1 MRWLVRSIVAAL
13 GFGLTLGGAPASA
26 QLPSPEAPAPSA
38 PLTVPYIAQS
48 ELLCGGA
55 AVAMVE
61 RWWGRRGVYA
71 EDFTAIVR
79 RKERGIRTSDLE
91 DATRARGWRTHAFDG
106 SAAEVQRLLG
116 AQLPVVALIR
126 VGKNR
131 YHYIVLLAW
140 AGNRVVYHDPALG
153 PSRSVTEGRFLEQWE
168 GAERWAMVLQPAEP
182 VVRVPAAMAPAGE
195 GPAERRP
202 LAADSM
208 PCRPFLNE
216 AVDAATDGRLDAASD
231 RLADAARA
239 CPAEPLVLRELA
251 AVRFKQRRLPEA
263 IRLSDAYVIRSP
275 DDALGWQLLAASQYL
290 SGDRDAALSAWNHV
304 GAPTVDLVRID
315 GVKAIRFRP
324 LQDAIGLPVQSMLT
338 PGALALARRRLD
350 DVPAVRRSSIAY
362 QPVEG
367 GRVEVRAAISERPV
381 LEPVWRLLGV
391 GALRAIT
398 QSEVMLSVASPTGGG
413 ELWNGAWRWEHAHPR
428 AALRLDVP
436 VHGGVLDAEGVWE
449 QFRFA
454 LDTTGTGTLAEKR
467 HAAGIGFGG
476 WITPSLRPTAGLR
489 LEQWSGARKYLS
501 MSAGTE
507 FRAAGDR
514 FTLSGSFD
522 HGQALAQHPSYSR
535 GGVRA
540 MWSSSLGLE
549 HATWSSRIGVDL
561 VSHETPLG
569 LWPVA
574 SGDLAWA
581 IPLRAHSRTTAGLL
595 PGATA
600 GRSMIH
606 GGLSGDQ
613 PVYRWGPF
621 TFALGVFLD
630 GAEILHPADGSSRN
644 RLYLDAGGGLRI
656 ALLDGHLGVLRLDLA
671 TGLLDRNTA
680 LTIGMQQEWP
690 PR

>member
-1 MRWLVRSIVAAL
+1 MRRLVRSIVAAI

-26 QLPSPEAPAPSA
+26 QLPSPDQHDPSS
-38 PLTVPYIAQS
+38 PLAVPFLAQS

-71 EDFTAIVR
+71 EDFSAIVR
-79 RKERGIRTSDLE
+79 RSERGIRTTDLA
-91 DATRARGWRTHAFDG
+91 DAARARGWETDAFDG
-106 SAAEVQRLLG
+106 SAGEVQRLLG
-116 AQLPVVALIR
+116 AQLPVIALIR
-126 VGKNR
+126 VGQNR
-131 YHYIVLLAW
+131 YHYIVLLEW

-153 PSRSVTEGRFLEQWE
+153 PSRSVTEARFLEQWE
-168 GAERWAMVLQPAEP
+168 GGKRWAMVLQPAEP
-182 VVRVPAAMAPAGE
+182 VVRVPAP
-195 GPAERRP
+195 PRP
-202 LAADSM
+202 LTTDSM

-216 AVDAATDGRLDAASD
+216 AVAAATDGRLDAASGW
-231 RLADAARA
+231 LADAARA

-275 DDALGWQLLAASQYL
+275 DDALGWQLLAASRYL
-290 SGDRDAALSAWNHV
+290 SGDRDAALAAWNHV
-304 GAPTVDLVRID
+304 GAPTVDLNRID

-324 LQDAIGLPVQSMLT
+324 LQDAIGLPAQSILT

-350 DVPAVRRSSIAY
+350 DVPAVRRSSITY

-381 LEPVWRLLGV
+381 LEPAWRLLGA
-391 GALRAIT
+391 GALRAVT
-398 QSEVMLSVASPTGGG
+398 QQELMLSVASPTGGG

-428 AALRLDVP
+428 ASLRLDVP
-436 VHGGVLDAEGVWE
+436 AAGGVLDAEGVWE

-454 LDTTGTGTLAEKR
+454 LDSTATGHLNEKR
-467 HAAGIGFGG
+467 HAAGLGFGG

-514 FTLSGSFD
+514 FTLSASLD
-522 HGQALAQHPSYSR
+522 HGQALAQHPSFNR

-549 HATWSSRIGVDL
+549 RASWSSRIGVDL
-561 VSHETPLG
+561 VSHHTPLG

-574 SGDLAWA
+574 SGDLGWA
-581 IPLRAHSRTTAGLL
+581 IPLRAHSRTTGDLL

-621 TFALGVFLD
+621 TFAVGVFLD

-656 ALLDGHLGVLRLDLA
+656 ALLDGRLGVLRLDLA